1 MTRHSVQFQQ
11 PRDAAKVKLL
21 LRELDLARAF
31 LDLAEA
37 AASDP
42 NRERRCL
49 IASNACDSVVK
60 AMPEVCVD
68 FQEKSAIRE
77 TLSGLHIRLVALRVI
92 NNNGLVEIP

>member
-1 MTRHSVQFQQ
+1 MTRPSAQFQQ

-21 LRELDLARAF
+21 LRELELARAF

-49 IASNACDSVVK
+49 IASNAYDSVVNSI
-60 AMPEVCVD
+60 PEVCMD

-77 TLSGLHIRLVALRVI
+77 TLSGLQIRLVALRVMK
-92 NNNGLVEIP
+92 NN